1 MYLSYVPAH
10 FHSLSREELWFQTSV
25 NDRVRFVPV
34 HEVSQ
39 ELGKQ
44 MCSELLGFHAL
55 TGCDSNSFLAG
66 IRKKERLEC
75 TQAQCCPL
83 GCLAACASTARAG

>member
-1 MYLSYVPAH
+1 MSYVPTH
-10 FHSLSREELWFQTSV
+10 FHSLSCEELWFQTGV

-44 MCSELLGFHAL
+44 MCSAFLGFHAL
-55 TGCDSNSFLAG
+55 TGRDSNSSLAG
-66 IRKKERLEC
+66 IRKKR
-75 TQAQCCPL
+75 
-83 GCLAACASTARAG
+83 GWNVIKRSAAH

>member
-10 FHSLSREELWFQTSV
+10 FHSLSREELWFQTGV

-44 MCSELLGFHAL
+44 MCSVLLGFRAL
-55 TGCDSNSFLAG
+55 TGRNSNSSLAG
-66 IRKKERLEC
+66 IRKKRGWNV
-75 TQAQCCPL
+75 PKRSV
-83 GCLAACASTARAG
+83 AACASTARAG